1 MKMLSAFKYR
11 LYPKPEQEKRL
22 DRSLF
27 LLCNLYNNLKA
38 EEIRRYREE
47 HKSTSKTRFR
57 RLALEA
63 RKEDGELQTAHSQ
76 VVQNVGDRI
85 HRSFRNFFERRARF
99 PRWKKP
105 HRYNSLTYPQSGFR
119 LDPRG
124 LILSGVGCV
133 RVFVHRPLL
142 GNVRRLTVKR
152 EADGWYAIFVTE
164 REGLEKRLL
173 SGTPIERVRGADM
186 GLLKFATFDDR
197 TSAEYP
203 EFLRRSEEKI
213 RRIQRHLSRKH
224 GGSKRRLELGRRL
237 SRLHLHVK
245 RQREDFQNKLV
256 HRIFKESDVL
266 ILEKLNV
273 SGMLKNHRLAKSISD
288 ASWGRF
294 ARRAVFKAAQLGKK
308 TVFVDPWAR
317 PSSATAAWRGSRR
330 ASGRGSTSAPTAAK
344 EYQETRTPL
353 FSSRGL
359 ASWEEEEARPRRGL
373 VTRRARA
380 SALPQGDGKP
390 GQRSGKPTPSGVG
403 GRHEQSASIPSF
415 RSFGQS

>member
-1 MKMLSAFKYR
+1 MMLSAFKYR
-11 LYPKPEQEKRL
+11 IYPKYEQEMRL
-22 DRSLF
+22 NRSL
-27 LLCNLYNNLKA
+27 LSLCNLYNNLKA
-38 EEIRRYREE
+38 EEMRRYREE
-47 HKSTSKTRFR
+47 HRSTSQTKFR
-57 RLALEA
+57 ALALDA
-63 RKEDGELQTAHSQ
+63 RRHDDELHEAHSQ

-105 HRYNSLTYPQSGFR
+105 NRYNSLTYPQSGFR

-124 LILSGVGCV
+124 LFLSGVGRV
-133 RVFVHRPLL
+133 RIFVHRPLL
-142 GNVRRLTVKR
+142 GSVKRLTVKR

-186 GLLKFATFDDR
+186 GLVKFATFDHK

-224 GGSKRRLELGRRL
+224 KGSKRRLELGRRL

-266 ILEKLNV
+266 VLEKLNV

-294 ARRAVFKAAQLGKK
+294 ARRAVFEAAQLGKK
-308 TVFVDPWAR
+308 TVFVDPWGTTQFCHCCLAWVPKDLGER
-317 PSSATAAWRGSRR
+317 EHVCPNCGERIPRDMNSALLIKRLGILRRSPAPDGGSSPAEQGPLPSRR
-330 ASGRGSTSAPTAAK
+330 EMASPRKEAGSL
-344 EYQETRTPL
+344 PL
-353 FSSRGL
+353 
-359 ASWEEEEARPRRGL
+359 
-373 VTRRARA
+373 
-380 SALPQGDGKP
+380 
-390 GQRSGKPTPSGVG
+390 QR
-403 GRHEQSASIPSF
+403 
-415 RSFGQS
+415 

>member
-85 HRSFRNFFERRARF
+85 DRSFRNFFERRARF

-105 HRYNSLTYPQSGFR
+105 HRYNSLTYPQSGFK
-119 LDPRG
+119 LSPEKG
-124 LILSGVGCV
+124 LYLSGIGDV
-133 RVFVHRPLL
+133 RIFVHRPLL
-142 GNVRRLTVKR
+142 GKIKRLTVKR
-152 EADGWYAIFVTE
+152 EADGWYAIFVTQ
-164 REGLEKRLL
+164 REGPKEKQKRLL

-186 GLLKFATFDDR
+186 GLVKFATFDDR

-224 GGSKRRLELGRRL
+224 GGSKRRLELGGRL
-237 SRLHLHVK
+237 SRLHLHVR

-266 ILEKLNV
+266 VLEKLNV

-288 ASWGRF
+288 SSWSRF

-308 TVFVDPWAR
+308 TVFVDPWG
-317 PSSATAAWRGSRR
+317 TTQFCHDCLAWV
-330 ASGRGSTSAPTAAK
+330 PK
-344 EYQETRTPL
+344 
-353 FSSRGL
+353 GL
-359 ASWEEEEARPRRGL
+359 GEREHVCPNCGERIPRD
-373 VTRRARA
+373 TN
-380 SALPQGDGKP
+380 SALLIKRLGILGRRRSPAPDGGSSPAEQGPLPSLREMASPGKEAGSLP
-390 GQRSGKPTPSGVG
+390 LQG
-403 GRHEQSASIPSF
+403 
-415 RSFGQS
+415 

>member
-1 MKMLSAFKYR
+1 MLSAFKYR
-11 LYPKPEQEKRL
+11 IYPKDEQEMRL
-22 DRSLF
+22 NRSL
-27 LLCNLYNNLKA
+27 LSLCNLYNNLKA
-38 EEIRRYREE
+38 EEMRRYREE
-47 HKSTSKTRFR
+47 HRSTSQTKFR
-57 RLALEA
+57 ALALDA
-63 RKEDGELQTAHSQ
+63 RRHDDELHETHSQ

-85 HRSFRNFFERRARF
+85 HRSFRNFFEGRARF

-142 GNVRRLTVKR
+142 GKVRRLTVKR
-152 EADGWYAIFVTE
+152 EADGWYAVFVTE
-164 REGLEKRLL
+164 RDGPKKKMRRPL

-186 GLLKFATFDDR
+186 GLVKFATFDDR

-224 GGSKRRLELGRRL
+224 TGSKRRLELGGRL

-266 ILEKLNV
+266 VLEKLNV

-294 ARRAVFKAAQLGKK
+294 ARRAVFKAGLLGKK
-308 TVFVDPWAR
+308 TVFVDPWG
-317 PSSATAAWRGSRR
+317 TTQFCHDCLAWVPKDLGERDHVCPNCGERI
-330 ASGRGSTSAPTAAK
+330 
-344 EYQETRTPL
+344 
-353 FSSRGL
+353 
-359 ASWEEEEARPRRGL
+359 PRD
-373 VTRRARA
+373 TN
-380 SALPQGDGKP
+380 SALLIKRLGILGRRSPAPDGGSSPAEQGP
-390 GQRSGKPTPSGVG
+390 LPSL
-403 GRHEQSASIPSF
+403 REMASPSKEAG
-415 RSFGQS
+415 SLPLQG

>member
-1 MKMLSAFKYR
+1 MLSAIKYR
-11 LYPKPEQEKRL
+11 IYPKDEQEMRL
-22 DRSLF
+22 NRSL
-27 LLCNLYNNLKA
+27 LSLCNLYNDLKA
-38 EEIRRYREE
+38 EEMRRYREE
-47 HKSTSKTRFR
+47 HRSTSQTKFR
-57 RLALEA
+57 ALALDA
-63 RKEDGELQTAHSQ
+63 RRHDDELHETHSQ

-85 HRSFRNFFERRARF
+85 HRSFRNFFEGRARF

-105 HRYNSLTYPQSGFR
+105 HRYNSLTYTQSGFR

-124 LILSGVGCV
+124 LLLSGVGCV

-142 GNVRRLTVKR
+142 GKVKRLTVKR
-152 EADGWYAIFVTE
+152 EADGWYAVFVTE
-164 REGLEKRLL
+164 REGPKEKEKERRLL

-186 GLLKFATFDDR
+186 GLVKFATFDDR

-266 ILEKLNV
+266 VLEKLNV

-294 ARRAVFKAAQLGKK
+294 AKRAVFKAGLLGKK
-308 TVFVDPWAR
+308 TVFVDPWG
-317 PSSATAAWRGSRR
+317 TTQFCHECLAWVPKDLGEREHVCPNCGERI
-330 ASGRGSTSAPTAAK
+330 
-344 EYQETRTPL
+344 
-353 FSSRGL
+353 
-359 ASWEEEEARPRRGL
+359 PRD
-373 VTRRARA
+373 TN
-380 SALPQGDGKP
+380 SALLIKRLGIPGRRRSPAPDGGSSPAEQGP
-390 GQRSGKPTPSGVG
+390 LPSL
-403 GRHEQSASIPSF
+403 REMASPSKEAG
-415 RSFGQS
+415 SLPLQG